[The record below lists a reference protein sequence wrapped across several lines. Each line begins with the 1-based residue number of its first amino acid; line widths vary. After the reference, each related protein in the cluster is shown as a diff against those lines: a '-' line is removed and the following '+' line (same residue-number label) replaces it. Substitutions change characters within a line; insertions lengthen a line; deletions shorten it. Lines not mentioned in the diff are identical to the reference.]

1 MSAWPGW
8 YDPIGRLPGRVSG
21 HDLSAFLP
29 PPGHTPRHSAVLIL
43 FGHDG
48 EGPDVLL
55 TERSAS
61 LRSHAGQVSFP
72 GGRLDDDDAGP
83 REAAVREA
91 AEETGL
97 DPAGVE
103 VTGILPDLYLPP
115 SDYAVTPVLAWWRQ
129 SSEVAVVDPGEV
141 ARVVRAPVRELV
153 DPANRFRV
161 SHPSGYVGQG
171 FRVRGLF
178 VWGFTAGLLSRVLA
192 LAGWEEPWDVERLE
206 TVPWHGVG
214 R

>member
-1 MSAWPGW
+1 
-8 YDPIGRLPGRVSG
+8 
-21 HDLSAFLP
+21 
-29 PPGHTPRHSAVLIL
+29 
-43 FGHDG
+43 
-48 EGPDVLL
+48 
-55 TERSAS
+55 
-61 LRSHAGQVSFP
+61 
-72 GGRLDDDDAGP
+72 
-83 REAAVREA
+83 
-91 AEETGL
+91 
-97 DPAGVE
+97 
-103 VTGILPDLYLPP
+103 
-115 SDYAVTPVLAWWRQ
+115 VLAWWRQ